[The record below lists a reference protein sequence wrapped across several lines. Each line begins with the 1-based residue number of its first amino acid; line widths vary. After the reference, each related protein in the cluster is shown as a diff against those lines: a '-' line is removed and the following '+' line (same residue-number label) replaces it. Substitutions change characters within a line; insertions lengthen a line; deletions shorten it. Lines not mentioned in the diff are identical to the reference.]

1 MSGDLEQ
8 LLAQG
13 SLLPGGDGAA
23 AGLFSGARAP
33 SFNIGKLESLNL
45 PDDVLAAAI
54 AQMERAAG
62 AVQQPKAL
70 LPQDMAGMRRSP
82 APHEGGDAGRLT
94 PAKRKA

>member
-13 SLLPGGDGAA
+13 SLLPGGEGGAG
-23 AGLFSGARAP
+23 GLFGGARAP

-62 AVQQPKAL
+62 AAQQPKASL
-70 LPQDMAGMRRSP
+70 AADAGMRRSP
-82 APHEGGDAGRLT
+82 APHEGDAGRLT
-94 PAKRKA
+94 PSKRKA